1 MDLERLKSLLS
12 LVYLTPIPD
21 AKAWIPSSSG
31 IFSVKS
37 FFSAL
42 ASVSNSIPFYPANF
56 LWNSKVPSKVRAF
69 AWSVAHK
76 KVNTNDM
83 LQLRKPIKALNPN
96 WCILCRKSSEIID
109 HLFLHC
115 PITLGLWHIIF
126 SQAGMEW
133 VKPSSICN
141 MLVISF
147 KCFGNSIRGKTLWR
161 ITSLSLF
168 WIVWREKC

>member
-12 LVYLTPIPD
+12 FVYLTPIPG
-21 AKAWIPSSSG
+21 AKAWIPSSSR
-31 IFSVKS
+31 IFSVTS

-42 ASVSNSIPFYPANF
+42 ASVSNSIPFYPAIF

-69 AWSVAHK
+69 EWSVAHK

-83 LQLRKPIKALNPN
+83 MQLRRPIKALNPN
-96 WCILCRKSSEIID
+96 WCILCRKSEEMID

-126 SQAGMEW
+126 SQVGMEW

-147 KCFGNSIRGKTLWR
+147 KCFGNSIRGKTL
-161 ITSLSLF
+161 
-168 WIVWREKC
+168 

>member
-1 MDLERLKSLLS
+1 MDLERLKPLLS
-12 LVYLTPIPD
+12 LVHLIPSVSD
-21 AKAWIPSSSG
+21 VKAWILSSFK
-31 IFSVKS
+31 IFLVKS

-69 AWSVAHK
+69 AWLVAHK

-96 WCILCRKSSEIID
+96 WCILCSKSEEMTD

-115 PITLGLWHIIF
+115 PI
-126 SQAGMEW
+126 S
-133 VKPSSICN
+133 
-141 MLVISF
+141 
-147 KCFGNSIRGKTLWR
+147 
-161 ITSLSLF
+161 
-168 WIVWREKC
+168 